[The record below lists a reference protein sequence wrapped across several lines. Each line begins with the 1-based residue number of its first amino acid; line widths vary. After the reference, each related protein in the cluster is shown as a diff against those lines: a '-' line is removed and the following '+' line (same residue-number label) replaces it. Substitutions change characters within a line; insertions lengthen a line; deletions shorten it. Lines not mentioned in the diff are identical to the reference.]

1 MSNFTSL
8 AMQNRDAEAMRK
20 KRKKAE
26 IEDALLGG
34 GSGGS
39 GSSESSGSSMESSSV
54 NPSMYQTEYSSGGSG
69 SFLGSLADAG
79 AEWAFDKVAEKIGD
93 KIEEK
98 LDDVVSK
105 KLGKEIAEKAGKE
118 LVEKAGKEV
127 VEEVAETGIKKLGG
141 KIASRFAM
149 AAADG
154 VLPIGDAIALGL
166 TIYDIA
172 NWGTEALTGKDIGDH
187 LKDVGDWVGDKFDDA
202 KDWAHEKTGW
212 NIFED
217 EDERKERQEA
227 ERKAYEKKRK
237 KDIEEAKKGWE
248 EAQKKKE
255 MAEAEKAKKEAEKK
269 LEQEKLNKKSQED
282 EEEEE
287 EEEEEADGESS
298 GKSAVKKG
306 LTKGLTHTLGTFGG
320 AMGISLS
327 MIGVYRVHY
336 TGEFEFKG
344 IGAEYQSENY
354 TFQNFVDYDKNGDVV
369 LKGLTKENKLMKTFY
384 TKYSDKSYYAIV
396 EDKSK
401 YGDNMDDAYLR
412 KNLLTPDELREQY
425 PEIVDVNN
433 REAMFQLNP
442 DVLYVLDKYIHKDK
456 VMYPQQFV
464 KPVFYEESQENFGL
478 KDLVD
483 DKGRILAK
491 SQMFDNNGKPL
502 KNADGTF
509 KTTEGIWD
517 YGFASVIRYKE
528 YDVERREVT
537 APIKR
542 EVKEYAKDSV
552 ESKGEI
558 GEEAP
563 IAGNVPN
570 ASISTKN
577 ISKRDKP
584 VYMIDAVVTPGGTI
598 SIKEEEDDE
607 NKSGKS
613 WQRGEGPSSTDTKV
627 SYYSVKTGEKKQC
640 TSSNPNDTGM
650 NTPDANKPDSD
661 GVDIPGSNPEDIS
674 SPLRSK
680 NPTIENGESC
690 TVVPTYTIYE
700 VTDHYE
706 TYVEEAIP
714 QSNGELTTENI
725 TGSEYF
731 RDYMSSYSNYY
742 PEGLPSRLDFKVLE
756 NEELKTLIY
765 DDDPNAFGTGGTV
778 AETSAA
784 GRATEDE
791 FKNAVFFG
799 DSITVGLG
807 NSIPSAKTVA
817 EVGYTAEQGYDR
829 LIDKVISQ
837 KPPVVVV
844 SFGAN
849 DAGYKKPDW
858 FKDNYIKLINK
869 LKSDIPGVKIYI
881 NKIFPGD
888 LTKPNSS
895 QYKASIENIPEH
907 NGLLS
912 TIASTT
918 GATLIDCTNIPD
930 LKSYYTNDGLHFK
943 DSFNTL
949 WYNEMKKQIVGT
961 ASSVTPSG
969 ATAKDSSR
977 TVLNMRTASLQL
989 PTAMPGEERNVMD
1002 VLKVGSKK
1010 DSPDVVKVINKYMP
1024 YCEKYGKAY
1033 GIDPYLI
1040 VSKIINES
1048 TGNPNMD
1055 EAAIGLMQIE
1065 KDAFLGKTIK
1075 AYNQETKSYD
1085 SFTISSNGAEL
1096 FDPETNIKVGTMN
1109 MAKAMEDAQYNI
1121 LVGLQ
1126 SYNFG
1131 TGGIRSTIQY
1141 YLSGGTLN
1149 ENHTTNEDAYK
1160 WYLSLNH
1167 SGWITAQY
1175 PGDMPCEKR
1184 YPETRADGGA
1194 TDNKHSARTWYSS
1207 IGWKKYNQGTGTPV
1221 VIERDLAHYAGDGSP
1236 WIMNKEGE
1244 VITLD
1249 GAASSMGSG
1258 SGGGTPSSMF
1268 NAYLKSNWA
1277 TIEEKWDELFPG
1289 QSELDK
1295 KLDIVKKGDYTQL
1308 YSNYE
1313 AKARA
1318 GAKSTAIT
1326 MPRSIIVESASM
1338 NKVDIQ
1344 LALNMMFALNQGNYL
1359 FKYDNITE
1367 AEWKAMYTQL
1377 LSSPTG
1383 QTWDDKWIGFNVE
1396 DIFGVKMKDL
1406 GTLFPEDIG
1415 VTPTISVPYG
1425 MVKNV
1430 ISGSENE
1437 LAQYNKMNFGIDIIV
1452 PPDTDVLTVAD
1463 GEVVSISK
1471 KNDINSRYGNYVK
1484 IQHAKGTTT
1493 ITANLKTVKVKVGD
1507 KVKKG
1512 DIIGTSGGDCRSYK
1526 DNAIHYQ
1533 IIHNGTL
1540 INPTWVITREMTG
1553 FEDPIQGN
1561 NGVICDGGSA
1571 PGSSGVSVAYV
1582 ETALKQTDKPY
1593 VYDTAGPNSFDCS
1606 GLVQWS
1612 MKQHGIDIPR
1622 DSRSQRKAT
1631 QKISYE
1637 ELQRGDLIFR
1647 HGPYGTDKGDPENPD
1662 AVEHVMIYLGNG
1674 EVVHASSPERGI
1686 RVDKFERRKNHS
1698 FGRYSQALTGSTSV
1712 STSVSSGCQAPSD
1725 IAANNNGYLWPVPDS
1740 SRISAPFGEWRD
1752 NNTRQHKGID
1762 IAGKYGGGDSRDYNL
1777 PIVASVA
1784 GEVVATS
1791 TSCPTNGS
1799 YGSSCGGGWGNYV
1812 KVKDAQGNFWIY
1824 AHMSQGTISVQVGQT
1839 VNQGQ
1844 ELGKMGNSGSS
1855 KGVHLHFEIREGKDS
1870 SSNAVDPLKYVKPP
1884 S

>member
-1 MSNFTSL
+1 MSNFVNL
-8 AMQNRDAEAMRK
+8 AMQGRDAEAMRK

-54 NPSMYQTEYSSGGSG
+54 NPSMYQMASSGGSG
-69 SFLGSLADAG
+69 SLLGSIAEAG

-105 KLGKEIAEKAGKE
+105 KLGKEIAEKAGEE

-282 EEEEE
+282 EEDEEDE
-287 EEEEEADGESS
+287 EDDEAEGESG
-298 GKSAVKKG
+298 GKSAIKKG

-433 REAMFQLNP
+433 REAMFQINP
-442 DVLYVLDKYIHKDK
+442 DVLYVLDKYLHEDK
-456 VMYPQQFV
+456 VLYPQQFV
-464 KPVFYEESQENFGL
+464 KPVFYEQSQKNFGL

-537 APIKR
+537 APVKR

-563 IAGNVPN
+563 IAGTVPN

-577 ISKRDKP
+577 ISKREKP

-607 NKSGKS
+607 DKSEKS
-613 WQRGEGPSSTDTKV
+613 WQRGGGTSSTETKV

-731 RDYMSSYSNYY
+731 RDYMMAYSNYY

-756 NEELKTLIY
+756 NEELKKLIY
-765 DDDPNAFGTGGTV
+765 DDDPDNLVGGLLQGGTNTDGGNYV
-778 AETSAA
+778 DGET
-784 GRATEDE
+784 
-791 FKNAVFFG
+791 FKAHF
-799 DSITVGLG
+799 
-807 NSIPSAKTVA
+807 
-817 EVGYTAEQGYDR
+817 TA
-829 LIDKVISQ
+829 
-837 KPPVVVV
+837 
-844 SFGAN
+844 
-849 DAGYKKPDW
+849 
-858 FKDNYIKLINK
+858 
-869 LKSDIPGVKIYI
+869 
-881 NKIFPGD
+881 
-888 LTKPNSS
+888 
-895 QYKASIENIPEH
+895 
-907 NGLLS
+907 
-912 TIASTT
+912 
-918 GATLIDCTNIPD
+918 
-930 LKSYYTNDGLHFK
+930 YTNDPLENGLGPGEIAVDAWKEEPLDPSKNTCAAPIKRDYPNSVLTFGSKIRINGTGTDK
-943 DSFNTL
+943 DGMVCTVTDTGGAIKL
-949 WYNEMKKQIVGT
+949 KPDGT
-961 ASSVTPSG
+961 YRIDVLVPRGKAG
-969 ATAKDSSR
+969 AFGVRNGTI
-977 TVLNMRTASLQL
+977 TVLKEMGAATNGTGVNSETENKTEKVAEAKFDMRTANARSSAPSTWQV
-989 PTAMPGEERNVMD
+989 PPAPREGEER
-1002 VLKVGSKK
+1002 
-1010 DSPDVVKVINKYMP
+1010 PFTDVVKVGSNKNGKKAQNGLKWLP
-1024 YCEKYGKAY
+1024 LATTYGEMY
-1033 GIDPYLI
+1033 GVDPYLI
-1040 VSKIINES
+1040 CAIIAAES
-1048 TGNPNMD
+1048 DGVENAKSTSY
-1055 EAAIGLMQIE
+1055 GLMGLMSSNNGTT
-1065 KDAFLGKTIK
+1065 FK
-1075 AYNQETKSYD
+1075 AYNHKTGKVD
-1085 SFTISSNGAEL
+1085 SLVHDTGRA
-1096 FDPETNIKVGTMN
+1096 FDGKYNIQMGTMMLQQQASWN
-1109 MAKAMEDAQYNI
+1109 NYNI
-1121 LVGLQ
+1121 LAAIHGHNPGPGAVQ
-1126 SYNFG
+1126 
-1131 TGGIRSTIQY
+1131 IAVAY
-1141 YLSGGTLN
+1141 YLSGGTLSPKTKLTS
-1149 ENHTTNEDAYK
+1149 EEKSKVDEYTKLNHT
-1160 WYLSLNH
+1160 
-1167 SGWITAQY
+1167 GWITAFFE
-1175 PGDMPCEKR
+1175 GDLAEEKVQDNGHG
-1184 YPETRADGGA
+1184 YLDPSDG
-1194 TDNKHSARTWYSS
+1194 KHDAITWYCSF
-1207 IGWKKYNQGTGTPV
+1207 GPGQPYYLKEVLTY
-1221 VIERDLAHYAGDGSP
+1221 YAGDGMP
-1236 WIMNKEGE
+1236 WIKDRDGN
-1244 VITLD
+1244 VITID
-1249 GAASSMGSG
+1249 GNPSSSGGSGG
-1258 SGGGTPSSMF
+1258 SGGGTPSTMF
-1268 NAYLKSNWA
+1268 NNYLLSNWM
-1277 TIEEKWDELFPG
+1277 TIGERWDELFPG

-1295 KLDIVKKGDYTQL
+1295 KLDIVKKGDYAEL

-1313 AKARA
+1313 SKARL
-1318 GAKSTAIT
+1318 GAKSTSIT
-1326 MPRSIIVESASM
+1326 IPRSIITESASM

-1406 GTLFPEDIG
+1406 GTLFPDDIG

-1561 NGVICDGGSA
+1561 NGVICVGGSA

-1698 FGRYSQALTGSTSV
+1698 FGRYSQALTGSTTS
-1712 STSVSSGCQAPSD
+1712 STPVSSGCQTPSSV
-1725 IAANNNGYLWPVPDS
+1725 ATNNGYMWPVPDTGRVTS
-1740 SRISAPFGEWRD
+1740 PFGYRIHPVLGVKKMH
-1752 NNTRQHKGID
+1752 TGID
-1762 IAGKYGGGDSRDYNL
+1762 IAKAGGQSLGK
-1777 PIVASVA
+1777 PIVATVA
-1784 GEVVATS
+1784 GTVTHSGVK
-1791 TSCPTNGS
+1791 GS
-1799 YGSSCGGGWGNYV
+1799 YGNTVIIDHGNGMSSL
-1812 KVKDAQGNFWIY
+1812 Y
-1824 AHMSQGTISVQVGQT
+1824 AHCSELLVRVGET
-1839 VNQGQ
+1839 VTQGQ
-1844 ELGKMGNSGSS
+1844 HIANIGSTGRS
-1855 KGVHLHFEIREGKDS
+1855 TGPHLHFEIRE
-1870 SSNAVDPLKYVKPP
+1870 NNEPVDPLKYVTPI
-1884 S
+1884 SE